1 MKPPKQ
7 LQQQNPHPPRR
18 APGLSSEG
26 LKIQL
31 PAISLRSFTTL
42 AAILAALIVALAS
55 PGTAAAGEY
64 TISICQADEA
74 GYVSSAFEN
83 FATRGMKWRRAC
95 NPLGP
100 GLRGLVT
107 ANVPGTGRVPRGAQ
121 SGFVL
126 SAPPGTAIS
135 RLRWSGVAHRRDC
148 RYALQLYA
156 ERPGAPPISIKNVR
170 ANRHCPNP
178 ESAQASSWPRL
189 RTYELGGATLIV
201 QRVVCVGSSSREY
214 CSARGQNY
222 IGTLAAEATVVD
234 GSAPSAGVVQDEPL
248 AQGKWVSGKQGVR
261 YEASD
266 NVGIKSA
273 SVLIGG
279 AVRGSDPKSC
289 SYSQRIPCPNSPGWI
304 EINTAEAAEGS
315 QPLAVVAE
323 DAAGNHG
330 ESAAVTARIDN
341 AAPGAIAVGVGS
353 GENWR
358 STDDFDLSWA
368 NPAEPDRA
376 PITAAHYR
384 ICHVGG
390 NECFTADSSGEG
402 IAAID
407 DVKVP
412 SPGEWELSLWREDA
426 AGNQQSANAS
436 QPVKLRFDPEPPQL
450 DFETPSADD
459 PTRIAAQV
467 TDRISGLSSGQIE
480 LSRAGSGT
488 WQVLPTVK
496 EGDHLVTRVD
506 DAALP
511 AGEYELRASASD
523 LAGNIG
529 ATDQRLDG
537 QPMRLR
543 LPLRMTTAM
552 NAGVV
557 VKHTVTRKGKGKV
570 RRTILEPG
578 VKVPFGHRVRLGG
591 RLVNGAGRPLS
602 EAKVLVYSQRL
613 EGKEPVAGTEELV
626 ATVATDSDGRF
637 VYPVEARSSQQ
648 LRFVYEGTATI
659 LPVEDQATLRV
670 KATSS
675 FSVTPDHVLNG
686 DSVIFSGRVRGRP
699 LPAKGKLIELQVEYS
714 THEWQTFRTLRSD
727 ADGTW
732 SKVYFFRRTCGVV
745 RYPLRV
751 YLPSEGGYPL
761 VPGASHDL
769 TVRVRGRP
777 C

>member
-1 MKPPKQ
+1 M
-7 LQQQNPHPPRR
+7 R
-18 APGLSSEG
+18 
-26 LKIQL
+26 L
-31 PAISLRSFTTL
+31 PATSLRSFSSL
-42 AAILAALIVALAS
+42 AGILVALLISLAS

-126 SAPPGTAIS
+126 SAPPGTTIS

-156 ERPGAPPISIKNVR
+156 ERPDASAVSIKNVR
-170 ANRHCPNP
+170 ANRHCPSP
-178 ESAQASSWPRL
+178 EGAQASSWPRL
-189 RTYELGGATLIV
+189 RAYDLGGATRIV
-201 QRVVCVGSSSREY
+201 QRVVCVGTSSREY

-234 GSAPSAGVVQDEPL
+234 GSAPSAAVVQDEPL
-248 AQGKWVSGKQGVR
+248 AQGKWVSGKQNVR

-266 NVGIKSA
+266 NVGIKAA
-273 SVLIGG
+273 SILLGG
-279 AVRGSDPKSC
+279 GVRGSDALSC
-289 SYSQRIPCPNSPGWI
+289 SYSQRIPCPNGSGRM
-304 EINTAEAAEGS
+304 EVDTSEAPEGA

-323 DAAGNHG
+323 DAAGNRA

-341 AAPGAIAVGVGS
+341 AAPGAIAVGVGG
-353 GENWR
+353 GEAWR
-358 STDDFDLSWA
+358 NSNDFDLAWT

-384 ICHVGG
+384 LCRVGG
-390 NECFTADSSGEG
+390 NECSTADTSGEG

-407 DVKVP
+407 GVKVP
-412 SPGEWELSLWREDA
+412 SPGEWELRLWREDA

-450 DFETPSADD
+450 GFEAPSADD
-459 PTRIAAQV
+459 PTRIAVQV
-467 TDRISGLSSGQIE
+467 TDRISGLSSGQVE

-488 WQVLPTVK
+488 WQVLPTSK
-496 EGDHLVTRVD
+496 EGDHLVARVD

-523 LAGNIG
+523 QANNIG
-529 ATDQRLDG
+529 ATDRRLDG

-543 LPLRMTTAM
+543 LPLRTTTAM
-552 NAGVV
+552 KAGVV
-557 VKHTVTRKGKGKV
+557 DKRVVTRKGKKGKV
-570 RRTILEPG
+570 RRTVLEPRLT
-578 VKVPFGHRVRLGG
+578 VSFGRRVRLGG
-591 RLVNGAGRPLS
+591 RLVNSAGHPLS
-602 EAKVLVYSQRL
+602 GAKILVYSQLL
-613 EGKEPVAGTEELV
+613 EGKELVGTEELEG
-626 ATVATDSDGRF
+626 TVTTDADGRF
-637 VYPVEARSSQQ
+637 VYPVEARSSRQF
-648 LRFVYEGTATI
+648 RFLYEGSATI
-659 LPVEDQATLRV
+659 LPVEDQARLRV
-670 KATSS
+670 KATST
-675 FSVTPDHVLNG
+675 FSVSADHVLNG
-686 DSVIFSGRVRGRP
+686 DSVTFSGRVKGRP
-699 LPAKGKLIELQVEYS
+699 LPAKGKLVELQVEYR
-714 THEWQTFRTLRSD
+714 TGEWQTFRTVRSD

-732 SKVYFFRRTCGVV
+732 SKVYFFRRSCGVTDW
-745 RYPLRV
+745 PLRV

-761 VPGASHDL
+761 VPGVSHEL

>member
-1 MKPPKQ
+1 MRKGPI
-7 LQQQNPHPPRR
+7 L
-18 APGLSSEG
+18 AS
-26 LKIQL
+26 
-31 PAISLRSFTTL
+31 L
-42 AAILAALIVALAS
+42 AAVLAALLVGFVA

-74 GYVSSAFEN
+74 GYVSSAFED

-156 ERPGAPPISIKNVR
+156 ERPGASPISIKNVR

-178 ESAQASSWPRL
+178 GAAQASSWPRL
-189 RTYELGGATLIV
+189 RAYDLGGATRIV

-266 NVGIKSA
+266 NVGIKTA
-273 SVLIGG
+273 AVLIGG
-279 AVRGSDPKSC
+279 GVRGGDPKSC

-304 EINTAEAAEGS
+304 EINTAEAPEGP
-315 QPLAVVAE
+315 QPLTVVAE
-323 DAAGNHG
+323 DAAGNRA

-341 AAPGAIAVGVGS
+341 AAPGAVSVGVGG
-353 GENWR
+353 GEAWR
-358 STDDFDLSWA
+358 NSNDFDVAWS

-376 PITAAHYR
+376 PITAAYYR
-384 ICHVGG
+384 LCRAGG
-390 NECFTADSSGEG
+390 SECSTAESGGEG
-402 IAAID
+402 IAAIN

-412 SPGEWELSLWREDA
+412 SPGEWELRLWREDA
-426 AGNQQSANAS
+426 AGNQQPANAS
-436 QPVKLRFDPEPPQL
+436 EPVRLRFDPEPPEL
-450 DFETPSADD
+450 GFEAPSADD
-459 PTRIAAQV
+459 PTRISVLA
-467 TDRISGLSSGQIE
+467 TDRVSGVGGGEIE
-480 LSRAGSGT
+480 ISRAGSGT
-488 WQVLPTVK
+488 WQVLPTSK

-523 LAGNIG
+523 LANNIG
-529 ATDQRLDG
+529 ATDHRRDG

-543 LPLRMTTAM
+543 LPLRTTTAM
-552 NAGVV
+552 KAGVV
-557 VKHTVTRKGKGKV
+557 DKRTVTRKGKKKGKV
-570 RRTILEPG
+570 RRTVLEPR
-578 VKVPFGHRVRLGG
+578 VKVSFGRRVHLGG
-591 RLVNGAGRPLS
+591 RLVNSAGDPLS
-602 EAKVLVYSQRL
+602 GAKVLVYSQRV
-613 EGKEPVAGTEELV
+613 EGKEPVEGTEELED
-626 ATVATDSDGRF
+626 AITTDSDGRF

-659 LPVEDQATLRV
+659 LPVEDRATLLV
-670 KATSS
+670 KATST
-675 FSVTPDHVLNG
+675 FSVTPDHVRNG
-686 DSVIFSGRVRGRP
+686 DSVTFSGRVRGRP

-714 THEWQTFRTLRSD
+714 TGEWQTFRTIRSD
-727 ADGTW
+727 ATDGTW
-732 SKVYFFRRTCGVV
+732 SKVYFFRRTCGLA
-745 RYPLRV
+745 RYPLRAH
-751 YLPSEGGYPL
+751 LPSEAGYPL
-761 VPGASHDL
+761 EPGNSHEL

>member
-1 MKPPKQ
+1 M
-7 LQQQNPHPPRR
+7 R
-18 APGLSSEG
+18 
-26 LKIQL
+26 L
-31 PAISLRSFTTL
+31 PTTSLRSFASL
-42 AAILAALIVALAS
+42 AGILGALLVGLAS

-156 ERPGAPPISIKNVR
+156 ERPGASPISIKNVR

-178 ESAQASSWPRL
+178 EAAQASSWPRL
-189 RTYELGGATLIV
+189 RAFDLGGATRIV
-201 QRVVCVGSSSREY
+201 QRVVCVGTSSREY

-261 YEASD
+261 YEAAD

-304 EINTAEAAEGS
+304 GINTAEAPEGS
-315 QPLAVVAE
+315 QPLTVVAE
-323 DAAGNHG
+323 DAAGNRA

-341 AAPGAIAVGVGS
+341 AAPGAVSLGVGG
-353 GENWR
+353 GEAWR
-358 STDDFDLSWA
+358 NSNDFDVAWS

-384 ICHVGG
+384 LCRAGG
-390 NECFTADSSGEG
+390 SECSTADSGGEG

-407 DVKVP
+407 SVKVP
-412 SPGEWELSLWREDA
+412 SPGEWELRLWRGDA
-426 AGNQQSANAS
+426 AGNQQPANAS
-436 QPVKLRFDPEPPQL
+436 QPVRLRFDPEPPQL
-450 DFETPSADD
+450 GFESPSADD
-459 PTRIAAQV
+459 PTRISVLA
-467 TDRISGLSSGQIE
+467 TDRVSGVGGGEIEISP
-480 LSRAGSGT
+480 AGSGT
-488 WQVLPTVK
+488 WQVLPTAK
-496 EGDHLVTRVD
+496 EGDHLVTRVN

-523 LAGNIG
+523 LANNIG
-529 ATDQRLDG
+529 ATDHRLDG

-543 LPLRMTTAM
+543 LPLRTTTAM
-552 NAGVV
+552 KAGAVD
-557 VKHTVTRKGKGKV
+557 KRTVTRKGKKKGKV
-570 RRTILEPG
+570 RRTILEPR
-578 VKVPFGHRVRLGG
+578 VKVSFGRRVRLGG
-591 RLVNGAGRPLS
+591 RLVNSAGHPLS
-602 EAKVLVYSQRL
+602 GAKVLVYSQLL
-613 EGKEPVAGTEELV
+613 EGKEPVDGTEELEG
-626 ATVATDSDGRF
+626 TVTTDADGRF
-637 VYPVEARSSQQ
+637 VYPVEARSSHQF
-648 LRFVYEGTATI
+648 RFVYEGTATI
-659 LPVEDQATLRV
+659 LPVEDRAIVHV
-670 KATSS
+670 KATST
-675 FSVTPDHVLNG
+675 FSVSADHVLNG
-686 DSVIFSGRVRGRP
+686 DSVTFSGRVRGRP
-699 LPAKGKLIELQVEYS
+699 LPAKGKLVELQVEYS
-714 THEWQTFRTLRSD
+714 TGEWQTFRTIRSD

-732 SKVYFFRRTCGVV
+732 SKVYFFRRSCGVT
-745 RYPLRV
+745 RWPLRV

-761 VPGASHDL
+761 VPGVSHEL